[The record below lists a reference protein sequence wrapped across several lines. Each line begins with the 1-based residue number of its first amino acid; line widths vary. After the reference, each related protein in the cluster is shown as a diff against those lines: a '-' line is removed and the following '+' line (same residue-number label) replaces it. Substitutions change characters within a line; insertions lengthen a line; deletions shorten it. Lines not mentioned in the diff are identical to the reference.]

1 MSSAYTVAVSRMFCA
16 SLCLRSGSLQP
27 VDMALWLA
35 AVSGALILVDEP
47 DADGVTM
54 RDFWRVAEDDA
65 APLYIEASSLLRAT
79 GLRGHGMTVR
89 PFERLAEAEVSLGRD
104 GPARHQL
111 WHGWEADPVSRDHP
125 VDRGI
130 VSGMVLSMA
139 MVEGDPFPVSVNLS
153 ALAAFRCRYSTIVY
167 LRALAW
173 LNGIGTP
180 KAWGRTKPGNRVTV
194 TVPLSDIAKALGTDS
209 PEMVGDW
216 NALAFGREGRGGP
229 VHADLATAGIR
240 LETEWQ
246 TASVGYGA
254 RRVPSALR
262 ITVARIRGAERRPLR
277 RRPRQSSRSS
287 SSSASSMP

>member
-1 MSSAYTVAVSRMFCA
+1 MSSAYTVAVSRVFCG

-35 AVSGALILVDEP
+35 SVSGALILVDEP
-47 DADGVTM
+47 DEDGVMM

-65 APLYIEASSLLRAT
+65 APIYIEGSSLLRAT
-79 GLRGHGMTVR
+79 GLRGHGLTRR

-104 GPARHQL
+104 GPARHRL
-111 WHGWEADPVSRDHP
+111 WHGWEANPVSRDHP

-139 MVEGDPFPVSVNLS
+139 MIEEDPFPVSVNLS
-153 ALAAFRCRYSTIVY
+153 AMAAFKSRYSTLVY

-180 KAWGRTKPGNRVTV
+180 KSWARTKPGSRVTV
-194 TVPLSDIAKALGTDS
+194 TIPLSDLAKALGTDS
-209 PEMVGDW
+209 PAMMGEW
-216 NALAFGREGRGGP
+216 NEVAFGREGGGGP

-246 TASVGYGA
+246 TASVGYGT

-262 ITVARIRGAERRPLR
+262 ITVARIRGSERRPLL
-277 RRPRQSSRSS
+277 RRPRQASR
-287 SSSASSMP
+287 SSASSAASIP